1 MNDNISDK
9 DKKDWQTFISSKEKI
24 VDKDFKNQKKNL
36 LKIKSIDLHG
46 YTLEQAN
53 IAIEQFILK
62 AFNERVSKLIVVTGK
77 GIHSDVE
84 KNPYVSKDLSILKY
98 SVPEFINNNQNLMRV
113 INDIQDASVEDG
125 GSGAFYIFLKK
136 NYDYLVILISKKW
149 EYLGKIIFIFFNLYR
164 EWRSKF

>member
-24 VDKDFKNQKKNL
+24 VDKDFKPQTKNH
-36 LKIKSIDLHG
+36 LKVRSLDLHG

-53 IAIEQFILK
+53 NAIEKFILK
-62 AFNERVSKLIVVTGK
+62 AFEESVSKLIIVTGK

-84 KNPYVSKDLSILKY
+84 KDPYVSKDLSILKY

-113 INDIQDASVEDG
+113 INDIQDATIEDG

-136 NYDYLVILISKKW
+136 N
-149 EYLGKIIFIFFNLYR
+149 
-164 EWRSKF
+164 RSIK